1 MKELE
6 AMTLRKVLAH
16 GDCPILTWMAS
27 NVIAKLDVKD
37 NIYPNKER
45 PENKIDGIV
54 GLIMA
59 LSRAIGTEKGDDIS
73 DFLRNPIIA

>member
-1 MKELE
+1 
-6 AMTLRKVLAH
+6 
-16 GDCPILTWMAS
+16 MAS
-27 NVIAKLDVKD
+27 NVLAKLDVKD

-59 LSRAIGTEKGDDIS
+59 LSRAIAGKEEEGPGLS
-73 DFLRNPIIA
+73 DHIIKHGIRTL